1 MNISEKIHSKI
12 RGYVTQLEK
21 YADRVWYPPL
31 IGILAALDNFIIVIP
46 NDGILVASSML
57 IPKRWAIYAT
67 AVSIGSSIGAVALC
81 LLAQHKGLPWVLEI
95 YPDIDQSQVW
105 IWTEKFFENYGLIIV
120 FLIGISPLMQQP
132 VVIIAALGHTPLF
145 HLALVIL
152 ISRLLKFH
160 VMAYI
165 GSHSPKYLKKIW
177 GMKDELKDAGIKIE

>member
-1 MNISEKIHSKI
+1 MSEKLHAKI
-12 RGYVTQLEK
+12 QAYVTQLEK
-21 YADRVWYPPL
+21 YADRIWYPPL
-31 IGILAALDNFIIVIP
+31 LGILAALDNFIIVIP

-57 IPKRWAIYAT
+57 IPKRWMIFAI
-67 AVSIGSSIGAVALC
+67 AVSIGSSIGAIALC
-81 LLAQHKGLPWVLEI
+81 LLAQYKGLPWVLEM
-95 YPDIDQSQVW
+95 YPTIAQSSMW
-105 IWTEKFFENYGLIIV
+105 TWTETFFAQYGLIIV

-152 ISRLLKFH
+152 VSRLVKFH

-177 GMKDELKDAGIKIE
+177 GMKEELKDAGIKIDKI